1 MEVKYVVSETQSIL
15 DLSTRGA
22 AMTGDGVKSG
32 SNIICT
38 IPYDETDEENSG
50 YHVARKLLRSNLAE
64 RTLPQSAVDAI
75 WKKVLDNSIEGFN
88 TRDTDEWASGKAKI
102 DITFSYKPTAT
113 LLGRKYRVHVVSI
126 SKCTASLP
134 DDSGNHLTQEGGVF
148 QGPSGKETYYNQNM
162 GQILYWIQ
170 HGENG
175 FEHCEEMR
183 DMKYSVR
190 DDGVKMIGPYIM
202 VAANLQ
208 THPKGS
214 IVETSLGTAIVVDQC
229 GAAAT
234 DRTLL
239 DIATTWT
246 PYAENGCTCTIDKEG
261 IAHC

>member
-1 MEVKYVVSETQSIL
+1 
-15 DLSTRGA
+15 
-22 AMTGDGVKSG
+22 
-32 SNIICT
+32 
-38 IPYDETDEENSG
+38 
-50 YHVARKLLRSNLAE
+50 
-64 RTLPQSAVDAI
+64 
-75 WKKVLDNSIEGFN
+75 
-88 TRDTDEWASGKAKI
+88 
-102 DITFSYKPTAT
+102 
-113 LLGRKYRVHVVSI
+113 
-126 SKCTASLP
+126 
-134 DDSGNHLTQEGGVF
+134 
-148 QGPSGKETYYNQNM
+148 M